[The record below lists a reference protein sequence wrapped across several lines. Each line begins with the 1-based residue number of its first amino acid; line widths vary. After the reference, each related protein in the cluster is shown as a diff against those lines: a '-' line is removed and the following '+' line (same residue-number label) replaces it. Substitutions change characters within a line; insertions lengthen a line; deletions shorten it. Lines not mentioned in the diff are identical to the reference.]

1 MTLPRWFGRKTK
13 KKHINENEKSQEKEC
28 NLPNINP
35 EYHSSILH
43 QSENKPNE
51 ISKTNIAAANLL
63 KSNRECSKYG
73 GEQQQRKKVK
83 NLMGSSIEHYHHRND
98 RNNLDF
104 SGEELSVV
112 QPDYNSPVLNTPIHG
127 GRYFKRLI
135 LFRALDTYY
144 KKRDFLYSDT
154 YGNQCNFR

>member
-13 KKHINENEKSQEKEC
+13 KKHINENEKSQEKEHT
-28 NLPNINP
+28 LPNINP
-35 EYHSSILH
+35 DYHSSIRH

-63 KSNRECSKYG
+63 KLNRECSKYG

-112 QPDYNSPVLNTPIHG
+112 QPDYNSPVLNTPIYG

-135 LFRALDTYY
+135 LFRALDT
-144 KKRDFLYSDT
+144 
-154 YGNQCNFR
+154 

>member
-112 QPDYNSPVLNTPIHG
+112 QPDYNSPVLNTPIYG

-135 LFRALDTYY
+135 LFRALNT
-144 KKRDFLYSDT
+144 LIPLGGSL
-154 YGNQCNFR
+154 N